1 MIHSYYYKFLRKKF
15 YMKRGPKPRLI
26 TEEFLAKGQHLA
38 ARGLSQQQVCYAL
51 GFSETWWYD
60 AKQKNSDIS
69 ESFKRGQAKGLA
81 EVSNAIYEQALNGS
95 TGAACFFL
103 KNRDPDRWSDVKS
116 VNAVQINVGKMTD
129 TQLLEELR
137 SDPRV
142 YAAITR
148 QMPELKKSLQLSK
161 KTYLIF
167 LQDVWKYP
175 TSAFFLILLSLFL
188 LLPKA

>member
-1 MIHSYYYKFLRKKF
+1 
-15 YMKRGPKPRLI
+15 MKRGQKPRLI
-26 TEEFLAKGQHLA
+26 TEEFLEKVEHLA
-38 ARGLSQQQVCYAL
+38 ARGLSQQQVCDAL

-69 ESFKRGQAKGLA
+69 ESFKRGAARGLA

-129 TQLLEELR
+129 TQLLDELR
-137 SDPRV
+137 SDPV
-142 YAAITR
+142 
-148 QMPELKKSLQLSK
+148 MLKSLQSFIPQL
-161 KTYLIF
+161 TE
-167 LQDVWKYP
+167 
-175 TSAFFLILLSLFL
+175 
-188 LLPKA
+188 

>member
-1 MIHSYYYKFLRKKF
+1 MIHSYYYKFFRKKF

-26 TEEFLAKGQHLA
+26 TEEFLAKVEHLA
-38 ARGLSQQQVCYAL
+38 ARGLSQQQVCHAL

-69 ESFKRGQAKGLA
+69 ESFKRGQAKGLV

-95 TGAACFFL
+95 TGAACFYL
-103 KNRDPDRWSDVKS
+103 KNRDPDRWSDVKF

-148 QMPELKKSLQLSK
+148 QMPELEK
-161 KTYLIF
+161 I
-167 LQDVWKYP
+167 
-175 TSAFFLILLSLFL
+175 TSTGEED
-188 LLPKA
+188 

>member
-1 MIHSYYYKFLRKKF
+1 
-15 YMKRGPKPRLI
+15 MKRGPKPRLI
-26 TEEFLAKGQHLA
+26 TEEFLEKVEHLA
-38 ARGLSQQQVCYAL
+38 ARGLSQQQVCDAL

-69 ESFKRGQAKGLA
+69 ESFKRGAARGLA

-129 TQLLEELR
+129 TQLLDELR
-137 SDPRV
+137 SDPV
-142 YAAITR
+142 
-148 QMPELKKSLQLSK
+148 MLKSLQSFIPQL
-161 KTYLIF
+161 TE
-167 LQDVWKYP
+167 
-175 TSAFFLILLSLFL
+175 
-188 LLPKA
+188 

>member
-1 MIHSYYYKFLRKKF
+1 
-15 YMKRGPKPRLI
+15 MKRGPKPRLV
-26 TEEFLAKGQHLA
+26 TEEFLAKVEHLA

-137 SDPRV
+137 SDPV
-142 YAAITR
+142 IS
-148 QMPELKKSLQLSK
+148 KSLQSFIPQLNE
-161 KTYLIF
+161 
-167 LQDVWKYP
+167 
-175 TSAFFLILLSLFL
+175 
-188 LLPKA
+188 

>member
-1 MIHSYYYKFLRKKF
+1 
-15 YMKRGPKPRLI
+15 MKRGPKPRLI
-26 TEEFLAKGQHLA
+26 TDEFLGKVEHLA
-38 ARGLSQQQVCYAL
+38 ARGLSQQQVCHAL

-69 ESFKRGQAKGLA
+69 DSFKKGQAKGLA

-116 VNAVQINVGKMTD
+116 VNALQINVGKMTD

-137 SDPRV
+137 SDPATMR
-142 YAAITR
+142 
-148 QMPELKKSLQLSK
+148 SLLSMLPQLSE
-161 KTYLIF
+161 
-167 LQDVWKYP
+167 
-175 TSAFFLILLSLFL
+175 S
-188 LLPKA
+188 